1 MTSPTIYDIG
11 TVTLTNG
18 SAEVSGDGTA
28 WAINGV
34 VGGVF
39 SCDGMSV
46 PIVSVDD
53 DDTLTLAYPWPGSNA
68 SDAAYAISLINSQA
82 ADTIWANRHWSRVV
96 GQALLAAIRPDASG
110 TLAERDAL
118 NPMLDNGQWFARAEP
133 PHDLEFYRK
142 VPGGWEGP
150 FTTRG
155 VGGVGEGG
163 LGIPSPGAADKMPYY
178 SDADT
183 ISLTDLTPFARTLLD
198 DTDAA
203 AARATLGVDEGGL
216 GLPSPGAA
224 GLIPYY
230 SGANTVALADAATF
244 RDLIGVRNVLSATV
258 TLYVRTDGNNNND
271 GLTNTSGG
279 ALATI
284 QGAFD
289 RINATD
295 LRHYNV
301 IIKLGNTGNFA
312 GGTLN
317 GPFLGSGNVVLE
329 GDTGTPAN
337 TTVTSAITVS
347 NGARLTI
354 RYFRLAGA
362 TLSASLGGTV
372 TMGSGM
378 NFGATSGI
386 HIHVLTGGILQALYG
401 SVNYTISG
409 GATAHI
415 QMDAGA
421 VANMR
426 NGTITLTGTPAWA
439 FAYCVMTSLSV
450 FYNDAITFVG
460 SATGTRYYV
469 AHNSVCLTGGGGASY
484 FPGSGGGSTPNGGL
498 YL

>member
-1 MTSPTIYDIG
+1 MTSPMIYDIG

-198 DTDAA
+198 DTDAD
-203 AARATLGVDEGGL
+203 AARATLGVL

-224 GLIPYY
+224 DKMPYY
-230 SGANTVALADAATF
+230 SDADTISLTDLTAFGRALAALTGADGSIPVATGAGAAAMRAIVGTVSHVGGVPTGALMEQGGNANGWYWRFANRMQICARQVTVADSGYVAASWAAAFFDTSYF
-244 RDLIGVRNVLSATV
+244 CAGVSASSSSAALFLPKMHTKSI
-258 TLYVRTDGNNNND
+258 
-271 GLTNTSGG
+271 SG
-279 ALATI
+279 AM
-284 QGAFD
+284 
-289 RINATD
+289 
-295 LRHYNV
+295 
-301 IIKLGNTGNFA
+301 FA
-312 GGTLN
+312 GI
-317 GPFLGSGNVVLE
+317 
-329 GDTGTPAN
+329 
-337 TTVTSAITVS
+337 TSAQ
-347 NGARLTI
+347 A
-354 RYFRLAGA
+354 
-362 TLSASLGGTV
+362 
-372 TMGSGM
+372 
-378 NFGATSGI
+378 FG
-386 HIHVLTGGILQALYG
+386 
-401 SVNYTISG
+401 
-409 GATAHI
+409 
-415 QMDAGA
+415 
-421 VANMR
+421 
-426 NGTITLTGTPAWA
+426 NGTFDFI
-439 FAYCVMTSLSV
+439 
-450 FYNDAITFVG
+450 AIG
-460 SATGTRYYV
+460 RGI
-469 AHNSVCLTGGGGASY
+469 
-484 FPGSGGGSTPNGGL
+484 
-498 YL
+498 

>member
-1 MTSPTIYDIG
+1 MTSPMIYDIG

-18 SAEVSGDGTA
+18 SAEVTGDGTA

-39 SCDGMSV
+39 SCGGMSV
-46 PIVSVDD
+46 PIASVDD
-53 DDTLTLAYPWPGSNA
+53 DETLTLAYPWPGSNA
-68 SDAAYAISLINSQA
+68 SGAAYAISLINSQA

-142 VPGGWEGP
+142 VPAGWEGP

-163 LGIPSPGAADKMPYY
+163 LG
-178 SDADT
+178 
-183 ISLTDLTPFARTLLD
+183 
-198 DTDAA
+198 
-203 AARATLGVDEGGL
+203 
-216 GLPSPGAA
+216 LPSPGAA
-224 GLIPYY
+224 GLIPYF
-230 SGANTVALADAATF
+230 SGANTVALANAATF
-244 RDLIGVRNVLSATV
+244 RGLIGVRNVLSATV

-284 QGAFD
+284 QGALD

-301 IIKLGNTGNFA
+301 VIKLGNTGNFA

-317 GPFLGSGNVVLE
+317 GPFLGSGTVVIE
-329 GDTGTPAN
+329 GDTSNPAN
-337 TTVTSAITVS
+337 TTVTSAIQV
-347 NGARLTI
+347 NNAARLTV
-354 RYFRLAGA
+354 RYFRTQA
-362 TLSASLGGTV
+362 TITASFGGVV
-372 TMGSGM
+372 TIGTGM
-378 NFGATSGI
+378 NFGTVSGA
-386 HIHVLTGGILQALYG
+386 HMHALTGGIIQAGYG
-401 SVNYTISG
+401 AVNYTISG
-409 GATAHI
+409 NATQHI
-415 QMDAGA
+415 QMDAGGIM
-421 VANMR
+421 NLR
-426 NGTITLTGTPAWA
+426 NGTITLTGTPAWGFA
-439 FAYCVMTSLSV
+439 FVVMTSLSAL
-450 FYNDAITFVG
+450 YMDAITFTG

-469 AHNSVCLTGGGGASY
+469 AHNSVCMTGGGGASY